1 MFNKFYV
8 LSNSDFTYLVN
19 ETLANFGYETITK
32 DNYKEV
38 TASIWDYFIEDNKDD
53 VVGFMVV
60 NSYGNW
66 EEISNQDS
74 LESLIYREYRKI
86 IEEV

>member
-19 ETLANFGYETITK
+19 ETLANFGYEQITK
-32 DNYKEV
+32 DNYKEIA
-38 TASIWDYFIEDNKDD
+38 ASIWDYFIEDNKNIC
-53 VVGFMVV
+53 GFMVV

-66 EEISNQDS
+66 EEVSNQDS
-74 LESLIYREYRKI
+74 LESLIYREYRET
-86 IEEV
+86 IEEN